1 MEVLLTCMLP
11 LLLATRSGTFD
22 VGVSRDPLGLHRAF
36 YLLDFHLYAFLKDDK
51 IYRKINIEQIDK
63 ISYK

>member
-36 YLLDFHLYAFLKDDK
+36 HLLDFHF
-51 IYRKINIEQIDK
+51 
-63 ISYK
+63 